1 MKYTFTCPA
10 NDGFV
15 SVVEAANDDEA
26 VAKLI
31 EAGKEHAATVH
42 ADMQGMPAEQVK
54 AMIMAGWKKG

>member
-1 MKYTFTCPA
+1 MKYTLTCPA

-26 VAKLI
+26 VTKLM

-42 ADMQGMPAEQVK
+42 SGTQGMSAEQVI